1 MDKIVKYVQTN
12 IGKIPLE
19 DYLDLQSQRYGYEDY
34 EDLKSCGLSL
44 DMPETI
50 DEEMEIHE
58 L

>member
-19 DYLDLQSQRYGYEDY
+19 DYLDLQSQRYGYKDY

-50 DEEMEIHE
+50 DEEMEIEE